1 MELNIE
7 KLEEKIAEIKR
18 EHKLSNDEI
27 AEVMGINYSY
37 LFKILN
43 KTATPGKKIFD
54 AVNNLCKA
62 YNLNPNDYIF
72 LN

>member
-1 MELNIE
+1 MELNIQ
-7 KLEEKIAEIKR
+7 KLEATISEIKKG
-18 EHKLSNDEI
+18 HKLSNDEI

-54 AVNNLCKA
+54 AVTNLCKE
-62 YNLNPNDYIF
+62 YNLNPNEYIF
-72 LN
+72 LK

>member
-1 MELNIE
+1 MELNIQ
-7 KLEEKIAEIKR
+7 KLEATISEIKK

-54 AVNNLCKA
+54 AVTNLCKE
-62 YNLNPNDYIF
+62 YNLNPNEYIF
-72 LN
+72 LK